1 MENLKPVVTKGKERV
16 KALVTTCK
24 DYTLE
29 NFEDTLYKLNLKMEV
44 EEVEMTVES
53 RRSCE
58 LEPLECKGKVVYLK

>member
-16 KALVTTCK
+16 KALVTTWK

-44 EEVEMTVES
+44 EEVEIDCGE
-53 RRSCE
+53 
-58 LEPLECKGKVVYLK
+58 

>member
-1 MENLKPVVTKGKERV
+1 MTKGKERV

-44 EEVEMTVES
+44 EEVEIDCGE
-53 RRSCE
+53 
-58 LEPLECKGKVVYLK
+58 